1 MTNIAREVLDEK
13 TIDRDP
19 IKQFQLWF
27 NDAFAAG
34 LPLPEAMTLATATPD
49 GKPSARMVLLKQVDH
64 DGFVFYT
71 NYRSAKAEQ
80 LDANPYA
87 ALVFYWAKLD
97 RQVRVEGSV
106 VRTSAQESR
115 DYFKT
120 RPRESQIGAW
130 ASPQSEAISS
140 RDVLEQRRQELG
152 IRVTLGARTA
162 DVLGLVLRH
171 GVRVTGAGIAAGVVG
186 GLALSR
192 VIERLL
198 FGVSSTDP
206 LTFAAAALV
215 LGAAGLLACWIP
227 AREATKVDP
236 LVALRH

>member
-1 MTNIAREVLDEK
+1 MTNIALEGLDEK

-34 LPLPEAMTLATATPD
+34 LPMPEAMTLATATPE
-49 GKPSARMVLLKQVDH
+49 GKPSARMVLLKQVDG
-64 DGFVFYT
+64 DGFVFFT
-71 NYRSAKAEQ
+71 NYASAKAEQ

-106 VRTSAQESR
+106 VRTSAQESC

-130 ASPQSEAISS
+130 ASAQSQTIDS
-140 RDVLEQRRQELG
+140 RDVLEQRARELEAMYLN
-152 IRVTLGARTA
+152 REV
-162 DVLGLVLRH
+162 DCPEYW
-171 GVRVTGAGIAAGVVG
+171 G
-186 GLALSR
+186 GYRLKPERIEFWKSR
-192 VIERLL
+192 VGRLHDRIL
-198 FGVSSTDP
+198 YQRDATGWSITR
-206 LTFAAAALV
+206 
-215 LGAAGLLACWIP
+215 LAP
-227 AREATKVDP
+227 
-236 LVALRH
+236 

>member
-1 MTNIAREVLDEK
+1 MTNMALEGLDEK

-34 LPLPEAMTLATATPD
+34 LPMPEAMTLATATPA
-49 GKPSARMVLLKQVDH
+49 GKPFARMVLLKQVDD
-64 DGFVFYT
+64 DGFVFFT

-106 VRTSAQESR
+106 VRTSAQESC

-130 ASPQSEAISS
+130 ASAQSEAIDS
-140 RDVLEQRRQELG
+140 RDVLEQRAHELEALYLDRE
-152 IRVTLGARTA
+152 I
-162 DVLGLVLRH
+162 DCPEFW
-171 GVRVTGAGIAAGVVG
+171 G
-186 GLALSR
+186 GYRLKPERIEFWKSR
-192 VIERLL
+192 VGRLHDRILYERDAT
-198 FGVSSTDP
+198 GWSITR
-206 LTFAAAALV
+206 
-215 LGAAGLLACWIP
+215 LAP
-227 AREATKVDP
+227 
-236 LVALRH
+236 